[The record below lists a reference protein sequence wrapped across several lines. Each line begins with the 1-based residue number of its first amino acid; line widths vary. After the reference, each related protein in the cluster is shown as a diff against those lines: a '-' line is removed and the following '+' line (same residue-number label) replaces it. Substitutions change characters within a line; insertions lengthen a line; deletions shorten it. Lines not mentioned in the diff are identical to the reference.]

1 MLRLVQR
8 DGTLSAH
15 MIHAYALSIGVV
27 LKMLFLVL
35 RLQIEQWLL
44 FFRLFRLEFL
54 TRGTSKV
61 TCHLSE

>member
-1 MLRLVQR
+1 MTIKAIKKIMLRLVQR

-44 FFRLFRLEFL
+44 F
-54 TRGTSKV
+54 SAYYD
-61 TCHLSE
+61 LSF

>member
-35 RLQIEQWLL
+35 RLQIEQWLNKQSYL
-44 FFRLFRLEFL
+44 SL
-54 TRGTSKV
+54 T
-61 TCHLSE
+61 